1 MVGEVVW
8 VNQDELVE
16 RHLLQTSFQYVPN
29 KVCLP
34 PLNRKVRKTWKR
46 QFVQFQHSVCSVF
59 VQFVQF
65 QNSACSVCRDISS
78 SFPVPSRGQYPLPGS
93 HTKKRNQKI
102 NWNIEW
108 NMGANEFHPLLK
120 WSICVLSETGWI
132 WFIGDILTYQT
143 FFNGRPFL
151 WSLRQPAFISDPP
164 T

>member
-16 RHLLQTSFQYVPN
+16 RHLLKFPICAQQSLSGAFESQSPKNVKETICAVSAQCVF
-29 KVCLP
+29 
-34 PLNRKVRKTWKR
+34 
-46 QFVQFQHSVCSVF
+46 SVCAICAVSEQCVFSVQRYILF
-59 VQFVQF
+59 LPSSVQ
-65 QNSACSVCRDISS
+65 
-78 SFPVPSRGQYPLPGS
+78 GQYPLPGS

-120 WSICVLSETGWI
+120 WSIFVLSETGWI

>member
-1 MVGEVVW
+1 MCAVFV
-8 VNQDELVE
+8 
-16 RHLLQTSFQYVPN
+16 
-29 KVCLP
+29 
-34 PLNRKVRKTWKR
+34 
-46 QFVQFQHSVCSVF
+46 QFVQFKNSVCSVF
-59 VQFVQF
+59 VQCLCNLCSFSTVCVQCLCNLCSLRTVCVQCLF
-65 QNSACSVCRDISS
+65 SVCAICAVSEQCVFSVQRYILFLPSS
-78 SFPVPSRGQYPLPGS
+78 VQGQYPLPGS

-120 WSICVLSETGWI
+120 WSIFVLSETGWI